1 MKEKK
6 EKGKIIV
13 SPRRIVKIGEIRIDK
28 IVKIG
33 VEIEIFNTNQKIR
46 KETEIGIEI
55 GIENE
60 NENEERK
67 KKKNNVKNKDKRSN
81 LRKLVGTKT
90 RVKSKKKRE
99 GRNHSM
105 ILLIVLMILLI
116 PLVHSNLMI
125 EKENMRRKEGILK
138 VKINAER
145 IKKKI
150 KFVIRGRSRKKTRI
164 KIDKR
169 ISTKQRR

>member
-33 VEIEIFNTNQKIR
+33 VEIEIFNINQKIK

-55 GIENE
+55 GIE

-81 LRKLVGTKT
+81 LRKLVGIKT
-90 RVKSKKKRE
+90 RAKSKKKRE